1 MTVSVLVADDHTQS
15 AARSSKPSK
24 RADDSLSPPKPGTPT
39 AVQAALTTQPQ
50 LCLLDIRMP
59 GNGLAAAWE
68 ITARLP
74 QTKVVML
81 TVSRNDNDLF
91 AALRAGA
98 SGYLLKD
105 VDINH
110 LLDALDEVMADEPA
124 ISHELIPR
132 LVAEFRDR
140 SARRRSV
147 LRPPPQG
154 DPLTSREWEVL
165 DLLRKDQTTAD
176 IARTLTLSQAT
187 VRSHIAAILRKLRV
201 PDRAAAI
208 QLLESQQGTRISPQR

>member
-1 MTVSVLVADDHTQS
+1 VSVRVLVADDHAPMRREIAETLEES
-15 AARSSKPSK
+15 GRFSLVAEAADSPS
-24 RADDSLSPPKPGTPT
+24 
-39 AVQAALTTQPQ
+39 AVQAAVTAKPD

-74 QTKVVML
+74 QTRVVML

-105 VDINH
+105 VDIDR
-110 LLDALDEVMADEPA
+110 LLEALDGVMVDEPA
-124 ISHELIPR
+124 ISPELVAR

-140 SARRRSV
+140 GARRRSV
-147 LRPPPQG
+147 LVSPPQG
-154 DPLTSREWEVL
+154 EPLTSREWQVL
-165 DLLRKDQTTAD
+165 DLLRKDMTTAA
-176 IARTLTLSQAT
+176 IARELVLSQAT
-187 VRSHIAAILRKLRV
+187 VRSHVAAILRKLRV
-201 PDRAAAI
+201 PDRAAAVR
-208 QLLESQQGTRISPQR
+208 LLTQGDS

>member
-1 MTVSVLVADDHTQS
+1 MTFTVLVADDHAPMRREIMETLEESGRYTVS
-15 AARSSKPSK
+15 ADAG
-24 RADDSLSPPKPGTPT
+24 DSPA
-39 AVQAALTTQPQ
+39 AVQAAVAVQPD

-74 QTKVVML
+74 NTKVVML

-105 VDINH
+105 VDIEQ
-110 LLDALDEVMADEPA
+110 LLDALDGVMADEPA
-124 ISHELIPR
+124 ISRELVSR

-140 SARRRSV
+140 GARRRTI
-147 LRPPPQG
+147 LEPGPAG
-154 DPLTSREWEVL
+154 EPLTSREWEVL
-165 DLLRKDQTTAD
+165 DLLRKEMTTAE
-176 IARTLTLSQAT
+176 IARTLVLSQAT
-187 VRSHIAAILRKLRV
+187 VRSHVAAILRKLRV

-208 QLLESQQGTRISPQR
+208 ELLQAD

>member
-1 MTVSVLVADDHTQS
+1 MAVRVLLADDHAPMRSEIRETLEESGRFVVCAEVGDGVS
-15 AARSSKPSK
+15 AV
-24 RADDSLSPPKPGTPT
+24 RA
-39 AVQAALTTQPQ
+39 AVEHAPD

-74 QTKVVML
+74 ATRVVML

-105 VDINH
+105 VDVDR
-110 LLDALDEVMADEPA
+110 LLEALDDVMQDEPA
-124 ISHELIPR
+124 ISKELVSR

-140 SARRRSV
+140 GARRRAV
-147 LRPPPQG
+147 VAPAPT
-154 DPLTSREWEVL
+154 DEPLTSREWQVL
-165 DLLRKDQTTAD
+165 DLLRRDLTTAQ
-176 IARTLTLSQAT
+176 IAGELVLSQAT
-187 VRSHIAAILRKLRV
+187 VRSHVAAILRKLRV

-208 QLLESQQGTRISPQR
+208 AMVATGD

>member
-1 MTVSVLVADDHTQS
+1 MSVRVLVADDHAPMRREIAETLEES
-15 AARSSKPSK
+15 GRFSLVAEAADSPS
-24 RADDSLSPPKPGTPT
+24 
-39 AVQAALTTQPQ
+39 AVQAAVTTKPD

-74 QTKVVML
+74 QTRVVML

-105 VDINH
+105 VDIDR
-110 LLDALDEVMADEPA
+110 LLEALDGVMVDEPA
-124 ISHELIPR
+124 ISRELVAR

-140 SARRRSV
+140 GARRRSV
-147 LRPPPQG
+147 LVAPPQG
-154 DPLTSREWEVL
+154 EPLTSREWQVL
-165 DLLRKDQTTAD
+165 DLLRKDLTTAE
-176 IARTLTLSQAT
+176 IAGELVLSQAT

-201 PDRAAAI
+201 PDRAAAV
-208 QLLESQQGTRISPQR
+208 QLLAQGDR

>member
-1 MTVSVLVADDHTQS
+1 MSVRVLVADDHAPMRREIAETLEES
-15 AARSSKPSK
+15 GRFSLVAEAADSPS
-24 RADDSLSPPKPGTPT
+24 
-39 AVQAALTTQPQ
+39 AVQAAVTAKPD

-74 QTKVVML
+74 QTRVVML

-105 VDINH
+105 VDIDR
-110 LLDALDEVMADEPA
+110 LLEALDGVMVDEPA
-124 ISHELIPR
+124 ISPELVAR

-140 SARRRSV
+140 GARRRSV
-147 LRPPPQG
+147 LVSPPQG
-154 DPLTSREWEVL
+154 EPLTSREWQVL
-165 DLLRKDQTTAD
+165 DLLRKDMTTAA
-176 IARTLTLSQAT
+176 IARELVLSQAT
-187 VRSHIAAILRKLRV
+187 VRSHVAAILRKLRV
-201 PDRAAAI
+201 PDRAAAV
-208 QLLESQQGTRISPQR
+208 QLLAQGER